1 MNLHTTWQHLILQ
14 ARLSSEENHQITS
27 DLSTAANDTKCMDI
41 AKVIRNGAFFVKAKD
56 QLQPSLVHSFS
67 QAEGNSTELGYGKK
81 KSFILSGLDEK
92 AFPLSFKTS
101 AIFDKV
107 EMHRFSYTEIFNT
120 EDAAGIRAINPVTRT
135 PGQNTSMISLRSC
148 HYIPTGMADLI
159 IRSKVSSWE
168 DLIMVTKAFVYGSL
182 PPLEVEV
189 DDDDTVVEGQPLN
202 EIPEN
207 QVAGNEAAQTTVV
220 LPAEHS
226 IETIEAQGGQILQ
239 WLMNFSKAIMKEVPL
254 SPETVVNGI
263 VQQASNDLHRSRLD
277 VAAAVR
283 PMEAAATLPLEAQA
297 STFNAMEMMKAFGEK
312 MSESLNNSGGTAPK
326 ATKMFQEQYKALGS
340 IDGEHP
346 LEQLSDEA
354 MQILNAR
361 DQGER
366 NLLMDSYLAMMNIEP
381 NLSSAQARSICSG
394 PLEWPSFNVP
404 GGLSSFLMEIPGVDS
419 VNSSI
424 HTEYIIRLRSE
435 YNVKTT
441 KDEVDKILKQDI
453 VPPRTIE
460 ELITILTQQ
469 CALIELFTH
478 PEAIIVLNFK
488 YVIAELGENMN
499 LIRGKLSRD
508 PEYLLKIQYRIDFK
522 INALCKATKRY
533 CRNVSKIKFSKMANF
548 SPLVSEIENNNLY
561 IDVMPPFVKRIAASR
576 QDGEPLTK
584 RQKVF
589 KDNDEDKECVVAV
602 KNKNPNHSWTLRDG
616 ESFSKVFKQHKNKPN
631 NVCLSYWITNSCD
644 NKCKWKHSHKSHLS
658 KNQSQKMTEFVSSA
672 RDAAAK
678 SDIKA

>member
-1 MNLHTTWQHLILQ
+1 MNLQSTWKQLILK
-14 ARLSSEENHQITS
+14 ARLSFEENNQIIS
-27 DLSTAANDTKCMDI
+27 DLHTAANDAKCMDI

-101 AIFDKV
+101 AMFDKV
-107 EMHRFSYTEIFNT
+107 EMHRFSYKAIFEA
-120 EDAAGIRAINPVTRT
+120 EDVAGIRSIIPVTRT

-168 DLIMVTKAFVYGSL
+168 ELIMVTKAFVYGSL
-182 PPLEVEV
+182 PPLEVDV
-189 DDDDTVVEGQPLN
+189 DDDETVVEGAIQ
-202 EIPEN
+202 EN
-207 QVAGNEAAQTTVV
+207 QVADNDAAQATVV

-226 IETIEAQGGQILQ
+226 IETIEAHGGQILQ

-263 VQQASNDLHRSRLD
+263 VQQASNDLHRSRLE

-283 PMEAAATLPLEAQA
+283 PMEAAATPQDAQGT
-297 STFNAMEMMKAFGEK
+297 SFNALEMMKAFGEK
-312 MSESLNNSGGTAPK
+312 MSESFNNSGGTAPK
-326 ATKMFQEQYKALGS
+326 ATKMFQEQWKALGS
-340 IDGEHP
+340 IDGENP

-366 NLLMDSYLAMMNIEP
+366 NLLIDSHLAMMGIEP
-381 NLSSAQARSICSG
+381 NLSSAQARAVCSG
-394 PLEWPSFNVP
+394 PLEWPSFHVP
-404 GGLSSFLMEIPGVDS
+404 GGLSSFLMEVPGVDN
-419 VNSSI
+419 VNASLQ
-424 HTEYIIRLRSE
+424 TEYIIRLRSE

-460 ELITILTQQ
+460 ELMTILTQQ

-478 PEAIIVLNFK
+478 PEAIIVLNLK
-488 YVIAELGENMN
+488 YLIEELSENMN

-508 PEYLLKIQYRIDFK
+508 AQYLLKIQYRIDSK
-522 INALCKATKRY
+522 LNALCKAT
-533 CRNVSKIKFSKMANF
+533 
-548 SPLVSEIENNNLY
+548 
-561 IDVMPPFVKRIAASR
+561 
-576 QDGEPLTK
+576 
-584 RQKVF
+584 
-589 KDNDEDKECVVAV
+589 
-602 KNKNPNHSWTLRDG
+602 H
-616 ESFSKVFKQHKNKPN
+616 
-631 NVCLSYWITNSCD
+631 
-644 NKCKWKHSHKSHLS
+644 
-658 KNQSQKMTEFVSSA
+658 
-672 RDAAAK
+672 
-678 SDIKA
+678 